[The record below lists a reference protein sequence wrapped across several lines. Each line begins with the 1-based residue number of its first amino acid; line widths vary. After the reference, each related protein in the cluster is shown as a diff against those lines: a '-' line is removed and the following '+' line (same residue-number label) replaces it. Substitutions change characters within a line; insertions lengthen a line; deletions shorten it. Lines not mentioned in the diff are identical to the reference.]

1 MATYESNR
9 SKKWPNY
16 VIGIIVC
23 LLLGMLSGYFS
34 GSGPNTW
41 YQELQQPSF
50 TPPSWLFG
58 PVWTLLYIMIGVTAG
73 YLWSQR
79 NQASLLFKLFVI
91 QFILN
96 LIWSP
101 IFFGFHQIS
110 LAAATICLLWI
121 CLIILLVRAAPSHRC
136 VTYLLLPYSAWV
148 SFAMVL
154 NITLALLN

>member
-9 SKKWPNY
+9 TKKWPNY

-110 LAAATICLLWI
+110 LAAATISLLWI

-136 VTYLLLPYSAWV
+136 VTYLLLPYTAWV

>member
-16 VIGIIVC
+16 VIGIVVC